1 MNIQELMLNII
12 NFIQTM
18 MNFMIISRK
27 VAIQGPVTLYAGP
40 MGMLWGTTCSQLE
53 SNKVVQK
60 INYLYNNNVYT
71 YVSRSMTPIWP
82 PPAPPREMGFHP
94 AIKSAEA
101 VIVKEH
107 RSDVTLDIKRLAG
120 PRGDWHQRRFS
131 PKDVFGEECSM
142 VILTDVIGGT
152 REVSAD
158 DHFYVSSGSTSEAR

>member
-1 MNIQELMLNII
+1 MNIHELMLNII

-18 MNFMIISRK
+18 MNFVVISRQ
-27 VAIQGPVTLYAGP
+27 VTTQGPVTLYAGP
-40 MGMLWGTTCSQLE
+40 LGMVWGVTCSQLE
-53 SNKVVQK
+53 SSKVVQR

-71 YVSRSMTPIWP
+71 YVSRSMTPTWP
-82 PPAPPREMGFHP
+82 PSAPPREMGFRP

-107 RSDVTLDIKRLAG
+107 RSDVTREIKRLAG

-142 VILTDVIGGT
+142 VVLTDVIGGT

-158 DHFYVSSGSTSEAR
+158 DNFYVSSGSTSEAR